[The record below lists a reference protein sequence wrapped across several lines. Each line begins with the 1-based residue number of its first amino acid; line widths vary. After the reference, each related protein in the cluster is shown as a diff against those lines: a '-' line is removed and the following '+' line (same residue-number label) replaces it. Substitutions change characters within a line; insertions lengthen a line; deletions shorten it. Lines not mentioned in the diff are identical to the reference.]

1 MLGVFKKKM
10 KEPTPSEIRI
20 RDPLSDVTRKERRLL
35 LGVSVIGIALVKIG
49 LVPSKISAFGIDFT
63 PVNQKSLVYLFA
75 VIVIYFLAAF
85 IIYSA
90 SDFIAW
96 RLAFRAA
103 LEEILRKRIAARKN
117 LIGLRPVD
125 EESREL
131 EKMLNERLRNERVVF
146 ALSGPVSVI
155 RALFEFLLPI
165 TAGLYTILSLIL
177 YKT

>member
-1 MLGVFKKKM
+1 M

-117 LIGLRPVD
+117 VGLRPVD

-131 EKMLNERLRNERVVF
+131 ENMLNERLRRERVVF

-165 TAGLYTILSLIL
+165 TAGLYTILSLIF
-177 YKT
+177 YKTR

>member
-1 MLGVFKKKM
+1 M

-35 LGVSVIGIALVKIG
+35 LGVSVIGIAIVKIG
-49 LVPSKISAFGIDFT
+49 LVPSRISAFGIDFT
-63 PVNQKSLVYLFA
+63 PVNQKSLLYLFA

-96 RLAFRAA
+96 RLAFRSA
-103 LEEILRKRIAARKN
+103 LGEMFKKRIAVRKD
-117 LIGLRPVD
+117 LFSSSRLD

-131 EKMLNERLRNERVVF
+131 EKMLNQRFRRERVVF
-146 ALSGPVSVI
+146 ALSGPVSII

-177 YKT
+177 YKP